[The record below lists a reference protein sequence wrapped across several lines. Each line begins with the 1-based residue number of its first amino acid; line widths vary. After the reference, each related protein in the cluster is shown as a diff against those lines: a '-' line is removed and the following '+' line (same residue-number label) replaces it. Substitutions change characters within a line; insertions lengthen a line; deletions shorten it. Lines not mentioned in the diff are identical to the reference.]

1 MPESEPV
8 VYSIEEGVAR
18 IRLDRPDKRNALSLE
33 LLRALSAAV
42 DRAASEPD
50 LRVVLL
56 EGADPC
62 FCAGLDLKAALE
74 EPDVIRS
81 MLLAF
86 ARTTT
91 SIRRLDAPTIAK
103 VQGAAIGGGCGL
115 MVVCDFAVTHPE
127 AKLGY
132 PEVDFGISPAVVAP
146 WLVRKIGPGAARA
159 MLLAGGTMNGREGFD
174 AGLATSLVEQN
185 ALEDTVED
193 LIGRL
198 LKSGRQATIA
208 TKRCLNELDGANVEE
223 EVLRGVELSAKIMGG
238 EDAQDRLK
246 RRFSQ

>member
-1 MPESEPV
+1 MPESELV
-8 VYSIEEGVAR
+8 VYSIEAGVAR
-18 IRLDRPDKRNALSLE
+18 IRLDRPEKRNALSLE
-33 LLRALSAAV
+33 LIEALSAAI

-50 LRVVLL
+50 LRVVLF
-56 EGADPC
+56 EGTDPC

-74 EPDVIRS
+74 EPDVMRP
-81 MLLAF
+81 MLLGLAQ
-86 ARTTT
+86 TTV

-174 AGLATSLVEQN
+174 AGLATSLVEQD
-185 ALEDTVED
+185 ALEETVED

-208 TKRCLNELDGANVEE
+208 TKRCLNELDGANVEDD
-223 EVLRGVELSAKIMGG
+223 VLRGAELSAEIIRG
-238 EDAQDRLK
+238 EEAQDRLK